1 MAATSC
7 RIPWP
12 FPIFNGGCGRA
23 DSGGQPDTYVT
34 PLAMK
39 CGAITD
45 AAHLPKDVW
54 FYKNGARRI
63 CV

>member
-1 MAATSC
+1 M
-7 RIPWP
+7 
-12 FPIFNGGCGRA
+12 A
-23 DSGGQPDTYVT
+23 DSDVPIPAASRDTYVT
-34 PLAMK
+34 PLVMK

-54 FYKNGARRI
+54 FYKNGAGRI